1 MSKRQIRAAFES
13 RLNTWAQE
21 QSPAIR
27 VAWENAPFTP
37 TTYPYLRAF
46 IVPADTDSLDLAG
59 EHRLYSGLFQVNVIG
74 ETGKGAAQV
83 ERIAE
88 ALTEL
93 FPLNLRIPVSDGVV
107 LVYSPMSE
115 GPAMPDGGTFTLPV
129 WCRYRMD
136 TI

>member
-13 RLNTWAQE
+13 RLSAWTKAQT
-21 QSPAIR
+21 PVVP
-27 VAWENAPFTP
+27 VAWENTPFTP
-37 TTYPYLRAF
+37 TTYPFLRAF
-46 IVPADTDSLDLAG
+46 IVPDDTDSLDLAG
-59 EHRLYSGLFQVNVIG
+59 DHRLYTGLFQISVIG
-74 ETGKGAAQV
+74 EVGKGAAQA

-88 ALTEL
+88 SIAEL
-93 FPLNLRIPVSDGVV
+93 FPLNLRMAVTDGVV

-115 GPAMPDGGTFTLPV
+115 GPAMPDSGIFTLPV